1 MRSVGLNSKARVM
14 ADPQRLNL
22 LLREIDRQ
30 GGTKNHSA
38 PRPLVSLEQFFEGN
52 DVIGSICANIMDAEM
67 RSVGGLPGI
76 YRLFTR
82 IRQGEGVQDV
92 LVAIYGYEEDVGW
105 PVADSV
111 IVICRQKQD
120 EVASWVDVIRPSE
133 TTDITAEWGKY
144 ATNAAPDLGEAM
156 RAYLLWWD

>member
-1 MRSVGLNSKARVM
+1 M

-30 GGTKNHSA
+30 GGTKNYSA
-38 PRPLVSLEQFFEGN
+38 PRPLVSLELFFEGN
-52 DVIGSICANIMDAEM
+52 DVKGSICANIMDEEM

-82 IRQGEGVQDV
+82 IRQREGVQDV
-92 LVAIYGYEEDVGW
+92 LVPIYGYEEDVGW
-105 PVADSV
+105 PDADSI

-133 TTDITAEWGKY
+133 TTDITAEWDKY
-144 ATNAAPDLGEAM
+144 TTNAAPDLGKAM